1 MASPR
6 YSQLSLDDTLWYHC
20 VSRCVRHAYLCGRDD
35 RSGQSYEHRRDWV
48 MQRIK
53 QLAGVF
59 TIDVAAYAVMSNHL
73 RIPVKLGHRFRFK
86 VDHSFWSKVDHPSER
101 SDAGVFL

>member
-6 YSQLSLDDTLWYHC
+6 YSQLSLDDTPWYHC
-20 VSRCVRHAYLCGRDD
+20 VSRCVRRAYLCGHDD
-35 RSGQSYEHRRDWV
+35 QSGQSYEHRRHWV

-59 TIDVAAYAVMSNHL
+59 TIDVAAYAVMSNHYHIVV
-73 RIPVKLGHRFRFK
+73 RRNEV
-86 VDHSFWSKVDHPSER
+86 S
-101 SDAGVFL
+101 GVYF